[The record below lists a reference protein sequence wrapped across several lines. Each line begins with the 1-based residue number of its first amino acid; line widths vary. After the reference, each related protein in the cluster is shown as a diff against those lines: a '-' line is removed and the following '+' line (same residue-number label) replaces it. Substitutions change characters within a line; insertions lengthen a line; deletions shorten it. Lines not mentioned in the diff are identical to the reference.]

1 MKYLVTGGV
10 GFIGSHL
17 SETLIKQGHDVVSID
32 NFNDY
37 YDPKLKEKNYGIV
50 QQTAKENNQFYQ
62 LYRGDIRDKKI
73 IEKIFI
79 EHKIDGIVSLAA
91 NAGVRP
97 SIENP
102 LYYVDV
108 NLMGLTNLLEAAR
121 SHNVRAFVFI
131 SSSSVYGNNK
141 KVPFSE
147 KDAVDNPISPYA
159 ATKKAGELL
168 CYTYHALFNINIACL
183 RYFTVYGPRQRPDL
197 AINKFTRFML
207 EDKPIPMFGDG
218 TTARDY
224 TYISDIV
231 DGTVKALNYVMQKD
245 KKIYDIFN
253 LGGSHPISL
262 KELIQII
269 GDNVNKEPI
278 IEQLPMQPGDVNI
291 TYSDFSHAKVV
302 LDYEPKVRIE
312 EGINKFIE
320 WYKLE
325 MNNEKDC

>member
-1 MKYLVTGGV
+1 MRILITGGA

-17 SETLIKQGHDVVSID
+17 SEELIKKGHEVIAID

-37 YDPKLKEKNYGIV
+37 YDPKLKEKNYMLV
-50 QQTAKENNQFYQ
+50 QQTAKDYGCFYF
-62 LYRGDIRDKKI
+62 LYKGDIRDKDLVNKVFD
-73 IEKIFI
+73 EN
-79 EHKIDGIVSLAA
+79 HIDCVISLAA

-97 SIENP
+97 SIEDP
-102 LYYVDV
+102 LYYMDV
-108 NLMGLTNLLEAAR
+108 NLMGLANLLEASRYHNIR
-121 SHNVRAFVFI
+121 SFVFI

-168 CYTYHALFNINIACL
+168 CHTYHALFNMNIVCL

-197 AINKFTRFML
+197 AINKFTKLIM

-224 TYISDIV
+224 TYITDIIN
-231 DGTVKALNYVMQKD
+231 GTVKALNYVLQKNKHIFD
-245 KKIYDIFN
+245 VFN

-262 KELIQII
+262 KDLIDII
-269 GDNVNKEPI
+269 GNTLEKKPQ
-278 IEQLPMQPGDVNI
+278 IEKLPMQPGDVNI
-291 TYSDFSHAKVV
+291 TFSDYSHAKDI
-302 LDYEPKVRIE
+302 LEYTPKVKIE
-312 EGINKFIE
+312 EGVKNFVK
-320 WYKLE
+320 WYRKE
-325 MNNEKDC
+325 NNL

>member
-1 MKYLVTGGV
+1 MKYFITGGA

-17 SETLIKQGHDVVSID
+17 SEELIRQGHDVITLD

-37 YDPKLKEKNYGIV
+37 YDPELKNKNINLV
-50 QQTAKENNQFYQ
+50 KQSAKKNNCSY
-62 LYRGDIRDKKI
+62 LIYKGDVRDKDLI
-73 IEKIFI
+73 DRIFI
-79 EHKIDGIVSLAA
+79 ENEIDGVVALAA

-108 NLMGLTNLLEAAR
+108 NLVGLTNLLEVMKDNNCK
-121 SHNVRAFVFI
+121 SLVFV

-168 CYTYHALFNINIACL
+168 CHTYHALFNMNITCL

-197 AINKFTRFML
+197 AINKFTRLML
-207 EDKPIPMFGDG
+207 ENQPIPMFGDG

-224 TYISDIV
+224 TFVSDIV
-231 DGTVKALNYVMQKD
+231 DGTIKALNYVMQKN
-245 KKIYDIFN
+245 KHIYDVFN

-262 KELIQII
+262 KTLIAII
-269 GDNVNKEPI
+269 AKEVGKEPI
-278 IEQLPMQPGDVNI
+278 INKLPMQAGDVNI
-291 TYSDFSHAKVV
+291 TYSDYSHANEI
-302 LDYEPKVRIE
+302 LDYNPKVRIE
-312 EGINKFIE
+312 EGIHSFVE
-320 WYKLE
+320 WYKKE
-325 MNNEKDC
+325 NY

>member
-1 MKYLVTGGV
+1 MRILITGGA

-17 SETLIKQGHDVVSID
+17 SEELIKKGHEVIAID

-37 YDPKLKEKNYGIV
+37 YDPKLKEKNYMLV
-50 QQTAKENNQFYQ
+50 QQTAKDYGCFYF
-62 LYRGDIRDKKI
+62 LYKGDIRDKDLVNKVFD
-73 IEKIFI
+73 EN
-79 EHKIDGIVSLAA
+79 HIDCVISLAA

-97 SIENP
+97 SIEDP
-102 LYYVDV
+102 LYYMDV
-108 NLMGLTNLLEAAR
+108 NLMGLANLLEASRYHNIR
-121 SHNVRAFVFI
+121 SFVFI

-168 CYTYHALFNINIACL
+168 CHTYHALFNMNIVCL

-197 AINKFTRFML
+197 AINKFTKLIM

-224 TYISDIV
+224 TYITDIIN
-231 DGTVKALNYVMQKD
+231 GTVKALNYVSQKNKHIFD
-245 KKIYDIFN
+245 VFN

-262 KELIQII
+262 KDLIDII
-269 GDNVNKEPI
+269 GNTLEKKPQ
-278 IEQLPMQPGDVNI
+278 IEKLPMQPGDVNI
-291 TYSDFSHAKVV
+291 TFSDYSHAKDI
-302 LDYEPKVRIE
+302 LEYTPKVKIE
-312 EGINKFIE
+312 EGVKNFVK
-320 WYKLE
+320 WYRKE
-325 MNNEKDC
+325 NNL